1 MGLMGTKS
9 RRPVTPS
16 GGRPTAAETGEPA
29 PSLWQ
34 GPSGSSWLCAS
45 GLPITGG
52 LQAGW
57 TPPQWRR
64 GGRAS
69 AQRRLEAEGP
79 GGRLQGDGGAGWGMK
94 GAGRTGGARK
104 GGAGRPRG

>member
-1 MGLMGTKS
+1 M
-9 RRPVTPS
+9 
-16 GGRPTAAETGEPA
+16 
-29 PSLWQ
+29 
-34 GPSGSSWLCAS
+34 
-45 GLPITGG
+45 
-52 LQAGW
+52 
-57 TPPQWRR
+57 PPQWRR